1 VIQYTDLTE
10 EQKKK
15 YRLLDN
21 RLSDLSEYD
30 LDNLRL
36 ELQELNDERMNDLF
50 SEFDLKL
57 DEEEW
62 DEDKED
68 EVPAIQPD
76 PIVQE

>member
-1 VIQYTDLTE
+1 
-10 EQKKK
+10 
-15 YRLLDN
+15 LDN
-21 RLSDLSEYD
+21 RLADLSEYD
-30 LDNLRL
+30 LENLKL

-50 SEFDLKL
+50 SEFDLQL
-57 DEEEW
+57 EEKER